1 MKKWLFIVLA
11 TLSLSALAD
20 DEALDFNNIM
30 NTLETNRCAAIELEI
45 AEEVLSHYLET
56 SVEHNAV
63 DLELV
68 EAIKVA
74 QKQWQA
80 YAAAH
85 CGAVYTQWRDGTIR
99 GVMGITC
106 RTRLTKQRTHDVWQ
120 DFLTYMDST
129 PPVLPEPAI
138 E

>member
-11 TLSLSALAD
+11 TLSLSAVAD
-20 DEALDFNNIM
+20 DEALDCNNIR
-30 NTLETNRCAAIELEI
+30 NTLETNRCAAIELEA
-45 AEEVLSHYLET
+45 AEEVLAHYLET
-56 SVEHNAV
+56 SVEHNAA
-63 DLELV
+63 DPELV
-68 EAIKVA
+68 EAIQAA
-74 QKQWQA
+74 QTQWQA

-106 RTRLTKQRTHDVWQ
+106 STRLTKQRTHDLWQ

>member
-11 TLSLSALAD
+11 SLSLSTVAD
-20 DEALDFNNIM
+20 DEALDCNNVR
-30 NTLETNRCAAIELEI
+30 NTLETNRCAALELEA
-45 AEEVLSHYLET
+45 AEEVLTHYLET
-56 SVEHNAV
+56 SVEDNA
-63 DLELV
+63 DDPELV
-68 EAIKVA
+68 EAIQTA

-106 RTRLTKQRTHDVWQ
+106 RTRLTKQRTHDIWQ

-129 PPVLPEPAI
+129 PPVLPEPPV